1 MLCRWKCA
9 WSLAGWLQWV
19 NVSIGGC
26 CLVMLVVRNR
36 LLHQCVLIQFAV
48 FFALKSRASR
58 AVRGQ
63 GSALPGQAC
72 EFGHRCCLPWMS
84 GAWRNGKRR
93 SDALDNAPI
102 LQHTSW
108 ETRGGQD
115 LRTGSSQS
123 WCLSLRHS
131 NVNNWNKT
139 KRQFLLKKR
148 TQSFK
153 LNSGDYCHEA
163 EKINAINAR
172 RAELLR
178 EQKANGN
185 Q

>member
-1 MLCRWKCA
+1 
-9 WSLAGWLQWV
+9 
-19 NVSIGGC
+19 
-26 CLVMLVVRNR
+26 
-36 LLHQCVLIQFAV
+36 
-48 FFALKSRASR
+48 
-58 AVRGQ
+58 
-63 GSALPGQAC
+63 
-72 EFGHRCCLPWMS
+72 
-84 GAWRNGKRR
+84 
-93 SDALDNAPI
+93 
-102 LQHTSW
+102 
-108 ETRGGQD
+108 
-115 LRTGSSQS
+115 
-123 WCLSLRHS
+123 
-131 NVNNWNKT
+131 VNNWNKT